1 MLRKLP
7 LSLTR
12 ASELLCLLPLLP
24 WLFTQGALW
33 RQATAGLPLAGGIS
47 YWPIKAKGRGSSL
60 SWQAIY
66 RAVRRPGV
74 RRCCYNMA
82 EVTDEVEGSD
92 LDADAETEVPAVVES
107 ESTPCQSEGKES
119 EKVRLPYSCTSSS
132 SPSIPH
138 PRPLSCPY
146 LAQNPSL
153 VCTYSFK
160 VPLPI
165 YFHPLPQ
172 NQCLS
177 GLTLFSY

>member
-47 YWPIKAKGRGSSL
+47 YWPIKAKGCGSSL

-74 RRCCYNMA
+74 GTVATTWQRLLKKWRGLTQMQIQKQKPRNNKSLLWLKA
-82 EVTDEVEGSD
+82 RAPLVNPRT
-92 LDADAETEVPAVVES
+92 
-107 ESTPCQSEGKES
+107 K
-119 EKVRLPYSCTSSS
+119 KVRRSDYPT
-132 SPSIPH
+132 H
-138 PRPLSCPY
+138 
-146 LAQNPSL
+146 A
-153 VCTYSFK
+153 
-160 VPLPI
+160 PLPLLHQSPI
-165 YFHPLPQ
+165 QDPYPALIWHKTPP
-172 NQCLS
+172 
-177 GLTLFSY
+177 

>member
-1 MLRKLP
+1 M
-7 LSLTR
+7 
-12 ASELLCLLPLLP
+12 
-24 WLFTQGALW
+24 
-33 RQATAGLPLAGGIS
+33 
-47 YWPIKAKGRGSSL
+47 
-60 SWQAIY
+60 
-66 RAVRRPGV
+66 

-177 GLTLFSY
+177 GLTLFSYQGRKILKKVKSALQQNAEKRKRKTSTILVWYYRQGKRKNENKPETDQESLSPTSSNSYQGSEILK